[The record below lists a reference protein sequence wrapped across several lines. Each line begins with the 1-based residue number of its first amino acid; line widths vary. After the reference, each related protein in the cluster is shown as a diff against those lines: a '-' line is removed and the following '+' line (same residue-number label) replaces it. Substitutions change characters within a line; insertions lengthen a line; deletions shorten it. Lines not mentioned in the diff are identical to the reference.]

1 MRKKIQGRS
10 ILHKLRTTAN
20 HLRVWLLAISAALI
34 LIYGAIFL
42 WPIVPSQSNL
52 PDSPSFKVKI
62 APHSSLANIANQPH
76 DQGLSIYAV
85 PFQISAKAL
94 FVGARLKPGTYLLPT
109 GASLGKVLLQIA
121 RGDRV
126 RESIAIIPGMSIWQL
141 RGLMDSHPALIHQTK
156 DLSSKAL
163 LQI

>member
-42 WPIVPSQSNL
+42 WPIVRSQSNL

-62 APHSSLANIANQPH
+62 APHSSLANIANQLH

-94 FVGARLKPGTYLLPT
+94 FVGARLKKPGTYLLPT

-126 RESIAIIPGMSIWQL
+126 RESIAIIFLECRFGN
-141 RGLMDSHPALIHQTK
+141 
-156 DLSSKAL
+156 
-163 LQI
+163 